1 MRAWSNASRC
11 RSKFLATASSRN
23 RSRCRHTSSANRRR
37 RRFKRRE
44 GQSRLSPVFERLL
57 TSFQNIL
64 KIPELRTRILFT
76 LGMLVVYR
84 VGAHIPT
91 PGINGEALSEFLQK
105 QGGALLGFL
114 DIFSGGSLSRLT
126 IFALGIMPYISAS
139 IILQLLTVVI
149 PHLSK
154 LAKEGER
161 GRKKIIKYTRIG
173 TIGIALI
180 QGFGIAVGLE
190 QMNNGAFVL
199 TPGWAFRFMTVIT
212 LCAGTGFLMW
222 LGEQITERGIGN
234 GISLI
239 IFAGIVAR
247 LPSAVAQTFDLYKL
261 GQISFI
267 LLVLLSVV
275 MLAVVAAIVFL
286 ESGRRKVPVQYA
298 KRVIGRRVYGG
309 QSTHIPLKINT
320 AGVIPPI
327 FASSIIAFPATITGF
342 FETPWVKSIG
352 AQLAPGSLLY
362 TLMYV
367 GLIIFFCF
375 FYTAVVLNPVD
386 MADNMKKYGGFIPGI
401 RPGQRTS
408 DYIYKVLTH
417 ITFAGAL
424 YLAIVCVIPEFLIYK
439 LNVPFYFGGTSLLIV
454 IGIVLHN
461 AEEFLAKMLVPI
473 YGGSGCRPHA
483 RRVSRC
489 AGSWQRG
496 PG

>member
-1 MRAWSNASRC
+1 M
-11 RSKFLATASSRN
+11 
-23 RSRCRHTSSANRRR
+23 
-37 RRFKRRE
+37 
-44 GQSRLSPVFERLL
+44 FERLF
-57 TSFQNIL
+57 TSFQNIF

-91 PGINGEALSEFLQK
+91 PGINNEELSKFLIEK
-105 QGGALLGFL
+105 GGSLLGFL
-114 DIFSGGSLSRLT
+114 DIFSGGALSRLT

-161 GRKKIIKYTRIG
+161 GRKKIIQYTRYG

-180 QGFGIAVGLE
+180 QGFGIAIGLE
-190 QMNNGAFVL
+190 GMNQGAFVL
-199 TPGWAFRFMTVIT
+199 NAGWPFRLMTVIT
-212 LCAGTGFLMW
+212 LTAGTAFLMW
-222 LGEQITERGIGN
+222 LGEQITERGVGN

-247 LPSAVAQTFDLYKL
+247 LPSAVAQTFELYRV
-261 GQISFI
+261 GQLNFLTLAS
-267 LLVLLSVV
+267 LAVLMLV
-275 MLAVVAAIVFL
+275 VVAAIVFL
-286 ESGRRKVPVQYA
+286 ESGRRKIQVQYA

-327 FASSIIAFPATITGF
+327 FASSIIAFPATIAGF
-342 FETPWVKSIG
+342 FDHPVVKALG

-362 TLMYV
+362 TVLYV
-367 GLIIFFCF
+367 SLIIFFCF

-408 DYIYKVLTH
+408 DYIYKVLTR
-417 ITFAGAL
+417 ITFAGSI
-424 YLAIVCVIPEFLIYK
+424 YLATVCVIPELLIYK

-454 IGIVLHN
+454 IGVGLDTAQQIESHMLMRN
-461 AEEFLAKMLVPI
+461 YEGFLAKGRLK
-473 YGGSGCRPHA
+473 GRSG
-483 RRVSRC
+483 
-489 AGSWQRG
+489 
-496 PG
+496 

>member
-1 MRAWSNASRC
+1 M
-11 RSKFLATASSRN
+11 
-23 RSRCRHTSSANRRR
+23 
-37 RRFKRRE
+37 
-44 GQSRLSPVFERLL
+44 FERLL
-57 TSFQNIL
+57 TSFQNIF

-84 VGAHIPT
+84 IGAHIPT
-91 PGINGEALSEFLQK
+91 PGINGDALADFLQK

-114 DIFSGGSLSRLT
+114 DIFSGGALSRLT

-149 PHLSK
+149 PHLAK

-161 GRKKIIKYTRIG
+161 GRKKIIQYTRFG
-173 TIGIALI
+173 TIAIALV

-190 QMNNGAFVL
+190 GMNQGQFVL
-199 TPGWAFRFMTVIT
+199 TPGWGFRFMTVIT
-212 LCAGTGFLMW
+212 LTAGTGFLMW

-247 LPSAVAQTFDLYKL
+247 LPNAVVQTYDLYTV
-261 GQISFI
+261 GQINFAVLIVLAI
-267 LLVLLSVV
+267 LMV
-275 MLAVVAAIVFL
+275 AVVAAIVFL
-286 ESGRRKVPVQYA
+286 ESGRRKIPVQYA
-298 KRVIGRRVYGG
+298 KRVVGRRVYGG
-309 QSTHIPLKINT
+309 QSQHIPLKINT

-327 FASSIIAFPATITGF
+327 FASSLIAFPATIAGF
-342 FETPWVKSIG
+342 IQEPWVQSIG

-362 TLMYV
+362 TLLYV

-401 RPGQRTS
+401 RPGQHTS
-408 DYIYKVLTH
+408 DFIYKVLTR
-417 ITFAGAL
+417 ITFAGAI
-424 YLAIVCVIPEFLIYK
+424 YLAIVCVIPEVLIYR

-454 IGIVLHN
+454 IGVGLDTAQQIESHMLMRN
-461 AEEFLAKMLVPI
+461 YEGFLGPK
-473 YGGSGCRPHA
+473 GRPL
-483 RRVSRC
+483 
-489 AGSWQRG
+489 RG
-496 PG
+496 RNG